1 MKKILS
7 VVVALVAT
15 MSVSAQRIVVVTGSN
30 TKTCQ
35 TLKDAID
42 GSSNGS
48 VIYLPG
54 GGFQIHD
61 SVKITKR
68 VTIMGIGHKA
78 LSENADGNTVISG
91 NLWFNAGSSGSAVMG
106 CYISGDVNIGDGD
119 ASIHNVFVKYCNLN
133 SVQVKNNTCT
143 GTPEME
149 EIEIDAPLIMES
161 TTETDK
167 EGTVDCPTEDE
178 V

>member
-78 LSENADGNTVISG
+78 LSENADGNTVLSG

-106 CYISGDVNIGDGD
+106 CYISGNINIGNDK
-119 ASIHNVFVKYCNLN
+119 SSVNNVFINYCNLN
-133 SVQVKNNTCT
+133 GIDQNNNTCT
-143 GTPEME
+143 GT
-149 EIEIDAPLIMES
+149 I
-161 TTETDK
+161 
-167 EGTVDCPTEDE
+167 
-178 V
+178 